1 MKLNLN
7 QEKNFTY
14 ENNQINENQGNMYQL
29 LNNINDKSINN
40 IQNTLSSQI
49 IYKLPNQLNQNN
61 NGNNIFVMNNYI
73 NNNVNNLGMY

>member
-7 QEKNFTY
+7 QEINFTY

-40 IQNTLSSQI
+40 I
-49 IYKLPNQLNQNN
+49 YKIHYHHKQF
-61 NGNNIFVMNNYI
+61 INYPI
-73 NNNVNNLGMY
+73 N

>member
-7 QEKNFTY
+7 QEINFTY
-14 ENNQINENQGNMYQL
+14 ENNRINENQGNMYQL

-73 NNNVNNLGMY
+73 NNNINNLGMY